1 MTGVKKLT
9 AKQKDILAAAE
20 IEFQKYGLHNAVIDV
35 IVANAQVS
43 KRTLYKYY
51 KSKLVLFQAV
61 LMQKYRAV
69 GRGKIVTFDKGQDF
83 QTQLV
88 AMIESEIRSYQDP
101 AYLDVAQII
110 LRELMLSQDKAEK
123 VFAQLP
129 PTGVSLEGWF
139 AAAVR
144 EGYLVC
150 ADTALAAESL
160 SNHIKSYAFY
170 PQIFGYEAITD
181 EKISVIAAHLAQN
194 IKKIYDFPE

>member
-1 MTGVKKLT
+1 MTGIKKLT
-9 AKQKDILAAAE
+9 AKQKDILKAAE
-20 IEFQKYGLHNAVIDV
+20 VEFQKHGLNNAVIDV

-51 KSKLVLFQAV
+51 RSKLDLFQAV

-69 GRGKIVTFDKGQDF
+69 GHGKIVTYDKGQDF

-88 AMIESEIRSYQDP
+88 ALIESEIKTYQDP

-129 PTGVSLEGWF
+129 PTGTSLDSWLS
-139 AAAVR
+139 AAVN

-150 ADTALAAESL
+150 TDTVFAAESL

-170 PQIFGYEAITD
+170 PQIFGYEALTD
-181 EKISVIAAHLAQN
+181 EKIGLMANHLAT
-194 IKKIYDFPE
+194 IIMKTYDFPE